1 MKKFVLNFFFYTL
14 TLTLCEGSIP
24 RSGKDYRKLAGRTN
38 SEFVPTENKGMTING
53 EPSCEEL
60 RAMWRFSRRQSRA
73 AEITNEIPTYRD
85 PFAYNMWE
93 QYPRARSVMG
103 SRFNGRTWSRPVYG
117 RIVQN
122 APSHHPR
129 VQNQESSKAYY
140 EDVLSRSWDD
150 SKSDFESRRRL
161 QNPTFRLSGGNLSP
175 NNRLGSS
182 GSSFQHLKELIWAE
196 RAKELQQQR
205 LLEEAAARTAA
216 LKDVQVPNHYNNN
229 KSPSEQG
236 QNNNNNF
243 QYNLEQNLDRNSRI
257 KYFNGEYDQNYNQDS
272 YYRKPYRQR
281 SMYSTETS
289 NDRIW

>member
-14 TLTLCEGSIP
+14 TLTLCKGSMT
-24 RSGKDYRKLAGRTN
+24 RGGKDYRKLAGRMN
-38 SEFVPTENKGMTING
+38 SEFVPSENKGMTISG

-60 RAMWRFSRRQSRA
+60 RTMWRFSRRQSRA

-85 PFAYNMWE
+85 PFAYNVWE
-93 QYPRARSVMG
+93 QYPRARSVAS
-103 SRFNGRTWSRPVYG
+103 SRFSGRTWSRPIYG

-122 APSHHPR
+122 APAHHPR
-129 VQNQESSKAYY
+129 VQNQDSARAYEEVLRYLDNSKT
-140 EDVLSRSWDD
+140 DL
-150 SKSDFESRRRL
+150 ESRRRL

-216 LKDVQVPNHYNNN
+216 LKDVHVPNHYSNN
-229 KSPSEQG
+229 KSEQG

-281 SMYSTETS
+281 SVS
-289 NDRIW
+289 